1 MDFMYVV
8 VVTGC
13 EAFRLKIAEVETP
26 FRGNLMETVMEAL
39 RAKNAAALP
48 EDCFSAVWPMDVT
61 ALRPAEMEWCSAVPS
76 PTVPIP
82 AVESMKELSFVSEDL
97 LAPIRVSAPLTH
109 FSPLAQC
116 LIRVARAICQLNE
129 HIKEYGGSYLW
140 QKQEDVCSF
149 DDDAIIDVHLSSL
162 LHRYLQNTSRVL
174 LRSFPRDLETLLFE
188 IPSFFV
194 LEDRVA
200 YLLRSLGSTT

>member
-39 RAKNAAALP
+39 RAKNPAALP
-48 EDCFSAVWPMDVT
+48 EDCFSA
-61 ALRPAEMEWCSAVPS
+61 EMELCSAVPS

>member
-39 RAKNAAALP
+39 RAKNPAALP

-61 ALRPAEMEWCSAVPS
+61 VLRPAEMELCSAVPS

-82 AVESMKELSFVSEDL
+82 AVESMKELSLVSEDL

-140 QKQEDVCSF
+140 QKQE
-149 DDDAIIDVHLSSL
+149 DVHLSSL

>member
-39 RAKNAAALP
+39 RAKNPAALP

-61 ALRPAEMEWCSAVPS
+61 VLRPAEMELCSAVPS

-82 AVESMKELSFVSEDL
+82 AVESMKELSLVSEDL
-97 LAPIRVSAPLTH
+97 LAPIRVSGAIDAFFATGAMFDSGGASDLSTERTH
-109 FSPLAQC
+109 QGVWRELFVAETGGC
-116 LIRVARAICQLNE
+116 L
-129 HIKEYGGSYLW
+129 
-140 QKQEDVCSF
+140 F
-149 DDDAIIDVHLSSL
+149 
-162 LHRYLQNTSRVL
+162 
-174 LRSFPRDLETLLFE
+174 LR
-188 IPSFFV
+188 
-194 LEDRVA
+194 
-200 YLLRSLGSTT
+200 